1 MVIVPI
7 YKGEEQLKAIS
18 EKVNVFV
25 KGLRAKGVSVKF
37 DDRDTYR
44 PGAKFAEYEL
54 KGVPV
59 RIAIGK

>member
-1 MVIVPI
+1 MA
-7 YKGEEQLKAIS
+7 AIS
-18 EKVNVFV
+18 EKVACHCKSVER
-25 KGLRAKGVSVKF
+25 KGISVKF

-59 RIAIGK
+59 RIAIGNRDLRK